1 VLRALALLLLLIAL
15 PAAAQTTIHRCI
27 GTDGRPVFS
36 DQQCASIGAT
46 SIMPPAVP
54 AAASSSGADTPAG
67 PSTGLLCAKDVAGL
81 REGIAQAFANRDAN
95 RIGGLILWSGYG
107 SGGAVENIRNI
118 NALVHQSLVAVE
130 GNEAGGL
137 DAVTSA
143 PGNEAATRRA
153 HFSVVRDS
161 GCLWLRPPA

>member
-1 VLRALALLLLLIAL
+1 MKRALALLLLLIAL
-15 PAAAQTTIHRCI
+15 PAAAQTTIHRCV
-27 GTDGRPVFS
+27 GADGRPVFS
-36 DQQCASIGAT
+36 DQQCTSIGAT
-46 SIMPPAVP
+46 SIMPPAP
-54 AAASSSGADTPAG
+54 AAASSTAADAPPAG

-107 SGGAVENIRNI
+107 SGGAVENIRNMDT
-118 NALVHQSLVAVE
+118 LVRQPLLAVE

-137 DAVTSA
+137 DAVTSG

>member
-1 VLRALALLLLLIAL
+1 MIARTFLALVLWAGLVTVA
-15 PAAAQTTIHRCI
+15 
-27 GTDGRPVFS
+27 
-36 DQQCASIGAT
+36 
-46 SIMPPAVP
+46 
-54 AAASSSGADTPAG
+54 GADEPRWRLEQPAPLAG
-67 PSTGLLCAKDVAGL
+67 APFQVALGSPGSLTFWSANRGLL
-81 REGIAQAFANRDAN
+81 
-95 RIGGLILWSGYG
+95 
-107 SGGAVENIRNI
+107 
-118 NALVHQSLVAVE
+118 AVE

>member
-1 VLRALALLLLLIAL
+1 MKRALALLLLLIVL
-15 PAAAQTTIHRCI
+15 PAAAQTTIHRCV

-36 DQQCASIGAT
+36 DQQCTSIGAT
-46 SIMPPAVP
+46 SIMPPAP
-54 AAASSSGADTPAG
+54 ASSSSADAPAG

-95 RIGGLILWSGYG
+95 RIGGLILWNGYG
-107 SGGAVENIRNI
+107 SGGAVENIRNMD
-118 NALVHQSLVAVE
+118 ALVRQPLLAVE

-137 DAVTSA
+137 DAVTSG
-143 PGNEAATRRA
+143 PGHEAATRRA

>member
-1 VLRALALLLLLIAL
+1 MKRALVLLLLLIAL
-15 PAAAQTTIHRCI
+15 PATAQTTIHRCV
-27 GTDGRPVFS
+27 GADGRPVFS
-36 DQQCASIGAT
+36 DQQCTSIGAT
-46 SIMPPAVP
+46 SIMPPAP
-54 AAASSSGADTPAG
+54 AVASSTSADAPAG

-107 SGGAVENIRNI
+107 SGGAVENIRNMD
-118 NALVHQSLVAVE
+118 ALVRQPLLAVE

-137 DAVTSA
+137 DAVTSG